1 MMMIKDWIQLLH
13 IPEFYEIA
21 FAMFNNIPID
31 DDRWA
36 VKFHDNGKLTI
47 QSPLGIVSNYN
58 RLLRAHKSAENLGLM
73 EHLSEDARKFFPSH
87 MYMRGAR
94 RIEKGDGS
102 VYYGFG
108 SILFIWMVEE
118 ERISGGNRFPIFSP
132 YGAGHDNEFPAI
144 VEAKHIGVNF
154 GPEGKPHHGR
164 PKDTMK
170 NWSRIPA
177 LKASYVLSAW
187 YDDHM
192 APNRA
197 NGPSMIGFR
206 NYREFWLEGEFKRAK
221 WDHNGFSWPLGYM
234 GKEATYDEVE
244 AFVKRSKGVYPRNNQ
259 FFKEERD
266 EFDYM
271 TEFMIHG

>member
-1 MMMIKDWIQLLH
+1 MIKDWIQLLH
-13 IPEFYEIA
+13 LPEFYEVA
-21 FAMFNNIPID
+21 FALFNNIPID

-36 VKFHDNGKLTI
+36 AKFGENGKLVL
-47 QSPLGIVSNYN
+47 QSPLGITSHYN
-58 RLLRAHKSAENLGLM
+58 RLPRTDVCVYNLGM
-73 EHLSEDARKFFPSH
+73 SPYLSEVTSQFLPSH

-94 RIEKGDGS
+94 RIDKGDGS

-108 SILFIWMVEE
+108 SILFLWMNE
-118 ERISGGNRFPIFSP
+118 ERNDQVASRTTVLMP
-132 YGAGHDNEFPAI
+132 YGAGHDTEFPAI
-144 VEAKHIGVNF
+144 VEAKHLGIEFNLSGEPVSNR
-154 GPEGKPHHGR
+154 PH
-164 PKDTMK
+164 
-170 NWSRIPA
+170 NWSRAPA

-187 YDDHM
+187 FNEDM
-192 APNRA
+192 EPNRA

-206 NYREFWLEGEFKRAK
+206 NYREFWKEGQFKRAK

-234 GKEATYDEVE
+234 GKNATHAEIE